1 MCVKYCLQINPPM
14 ELTDDLHVK
23 FEVDL
28 GSLMEKWVPSLNQNH
43 NGNLACLQRKN
54 DRRFM

>member
-14 ELTDDLHVK
+14 ELTDDLNVK

-28 GSLMEKWVPSLNQNH
+28 GSLMEKWVPFLSSSGNQNH
-43 NGNLACLQRKN
+43 KGWHMAPI
-54 DRRFM
+54 